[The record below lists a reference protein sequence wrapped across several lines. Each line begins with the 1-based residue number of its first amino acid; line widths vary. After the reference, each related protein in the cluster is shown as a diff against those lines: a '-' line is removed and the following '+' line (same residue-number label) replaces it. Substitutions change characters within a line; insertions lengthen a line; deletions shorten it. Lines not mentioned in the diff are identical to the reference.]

1 MADHPLYLRYLN
13 NTWQVTDKQGNL
25 ASPPQLAPG
34 DTITWRGVDG
44 TGAFQFPSDDLFA
57 ELNDYTAS
65 VDQGESLRLT
75 RASSTGIGI
84 PLVYAVYCTAS
95 GTPGGYAEG
104 GSPPRIILL
113 PG

>member
-1 MADHPLYLRYLN
+1 MSDYSLYLRYQGG
-13 NTWQVTDKQGNL
+13 TWQVADKQGSL

-44 TGAFQFPSDDLFA
+44 AGTFQFPSNDLFA
-57 ELNDYTAS
+57 ELDSYTAN
-65 VDQGESLRLT
+65 VEQGEALRLT
-75 RASSTGIGI
+75 RASSVSIQT